1 MTDKTVRA
9 LAGEV
14 ALLLTEKKLTL
25 AVAESC
31 TGGALCQ
38 ALTDIPGSS
47 AWFDRGFI
55 TYSNQ
60 AKVDMLGV
68 SSALLDQYGAVSFE
82 TARAMVEGVHGHSN
96 AELAIAI
103 TGIAGPEG
111 GTAQKPVG
119 TVFFGIGQKGQA
131 VKIDKRRFKGERGEV
146 RARSVEFVLKALLKT
161 LT

>member
-1 MTDKTVRA
+1 MDKKIAV
-9 LAGEV
+9 LASEMA
-14 ALLLTEKKLTL
+14 ALLADKKITV

-31 TGGALCQ
+31 TGGGLCQ

-60 AKVDMLGV
+60 AKIEMLGV
-68 SSALLDQYGAVSFE
+68 SSTLLEQYGAVSFE
-82 TARAMVEGVHGHSN
+82 AARAMVEGVHGQSN

-103 TGIAGPEG
+103 TGIAGPDG
-111 GTAQKPVG
+111 GTAEKPVG

-131 VKIDKRRFKGERGEV
+131 VKIDKRRFKGGREEV

-161 LT
+161 LA

>member
-1 MTDKTVRA
+1 MDKKIAT

-14 ALLLTEKKLTL
+14 AALLADKKITV

-60 AKVDMLGV
+60 AKVEMLGV
-68 SSALLDQYGAVSFE
+68 SSTLLEQYGAVSFE
-82 TARAMVEGVHGHSN
+82 TARAMVEGVHGRSQ

-103 TGIAGPEG
+103 TGIAGPGG
-111 GTAQKPVG
+111 GTAEKPVG

-131 VKIDKRRFKGERGEV
+131 VKIDKRRFKGDRSEV

>member
-1 MTDKTVRA
+1 MDKKIAT

-14 ALLLTEKKLTL
+14 AAVLTEQKLTL

-47 AWFDRGFI
+47 NWFDRGFI
-55 TYSNQ
+55 SYSNQ
-60 AKVDMLGV
+60 AKIDMLKV
-68 SSALLDQYGAVSFE
+68 SPALLEQNGAVSFE
-82 TARAMVEGVHGHSN
+82 AARAMVDGVHGQSN

-103 TGIAGPEG
+103 TGIAGPDG
-111 GTAQKPVG
+111 GTAEKPVG

-131 VKIDKRRFKGERGEV
+131 VKIDKRRFKGGREEV

-161 LT
+161 LA

>member
-1 MTDKTVRA
+1 MDKKIAT

-14 ALLLTEKKLTL
+14 AAVLTEQKLTL

-31 TGGALCQ
+31 TGGGLCQ

-47 AWFDRGFI
+47 NWFDRGFI

-60 AKVDMLGV
+60 AKIEMLGV
-68 SSALLDQYGAVSFE
+68 SSTLLEQYGAVSFE
-82 TARAMVEGVHGHSN
+82 AARAMVEGVHGQSN

-103 TGIAGPEG
+103 TGIAGPDG
-111 GTAQKPVG
+111 GTAEKPVG

-131 VKIDKRRFKGERGEV
+131 VKIDKRRFKGGREEV

-161 LT
+161 LA

>member
-1 MTDKTVRA
+1 
-9 LAGEV
+9 
-14 ALLLTEKKLTL
+14 
-25 AVAESC
+25 
-31 TGGALCQ
+31 
-38 ALTDIPGSS
+38 
-47 AWFDRGFI
+47 
-55 TYSNQ
+55 
-60 AKVDMLGV
+60 
-68 SSALLDQYGAVSFE
+68 
-82 TARAMVEGVHGHSN
+82 MVEGVHGRSN

-111 GTAQKPVG
+111 GTAEKPVG

>member
-1 MTDKTVRA
+1 VDKKIATLV
-9 LAGEV
+9 GEV
-14 ALLLTEKKLTL
+14 AALLTEQKLTL

-31 TGGALCQ
+31 TGGGLCQ

-47 AWFDRGFI
+47 NWFDRGFI
-55 TYSNQ
+55 SYSNQ
-60 AKVDMLGV
+60 AKIDMLKV
-68 SSALLDQYGAVSFE
+68 SPALLEQYGAVSFE
-82 TARAMVEGVHGHSN
+82 AARAMVDGVHSHSQ

-103 TGIAGPEG
+103 TGIAGPTG
-111 GTAQKPVG
+111 GTAEKPVG

-131 VKIDKRRFKGERGEV
+131 VKIDKRRFKGERDEV

>member
-1 MTDKTVRA
+1 MTDKTVLA

-14 ALLLTEKKLTL
+14 ALLLNEQKLTV

-68 SSALLDQYGAVSFE
+68 SSTLLEQYGAVSFE
-82 TARAMVEGVHGHSN
+82 AARAMVEGVHGRSN
-96 AELAIAI
+96 AKLAIAI

-131 VKIDKRRFKGERGEV
+131 VKIDKRRFKGEREEV
-146 RARSVEFVLKALLKT
+146 RARSVEFVIKALLKT
-161 LT
+161 LA

>member
-1 MTDKTVRA
+1 VDKKIAV

-14 ALLLTEKKLTL
+14 AALLTEQKLTL

-31 TGGALCQ
+31 TGGGLCQ

-60 AKVDMLGV
+60 AKIEMLGV
-68 SSALLDQYGAVSFE
+68 SSTLLEQYGAVSFE
-82 TARAMVEGVHGHSN
+82 AARAMVEGVHGQSN

-103 TGIAGPEG
+103 TGIAGPDG
-111 GTAQKPVG
+111 GTAEKPVG

-131 VKIDKRRFKGERGEV
+131 VKIDKRRFKGGREEV

-161 LT
+161 LA

>member
-1 MTDKTVRA
+1 VDKKIAA
-9 LAGEV
+9 LASEV
-14 ALLLTEKKLTL
+14 AVLLIDKKITV

-55 TYSNQ
+55 SYSNQ
-60 AKVDMLGV
+60 AKIDILKV
-68 SSALLDQYGAVSFE
+68 SPALLEQNGAVSFE
-82 TARAMVEGVHGHSN
+82 AARAMVDGVHGQSN

-103 TGIAGPEG
+103 TGIAGPGG
-111 GTAQKPVG
+111 GTAEKPVG

-131 VKIDKRRFKGERGEV
+131 VKIDKRRFKGERDEV

-161 LT
+161 LA

>member
-1 MTDKTVRA
+1 MDKKIAT

-14 ALLLTEKKLTL
+14 AAVLTEQKLTL

-31 TGGALCQ
+31 TGGGLCQ

-60 AKVDMLGV
+60 AKIEMLGV
-68 SSALLDQYGAVSFE
+68 SSTLLEQYGAVSFE
-82 TARAMVEGVHGHSN
+82 AARAMVEGVHGQSN

-103 TGIAGPEG
+103 TGIAGPGG
-111 GTAQKPVG
+111 GTAEKPVG
-119 TVFFGIGQKGQA
+119 TVFFGIGHQGQT
-131 VKIDKRRFKGERGEV
+131 VKIDKRRFKGDRSEV
-146 RARSVEFVLKALLKT
+146 RQRSVEFVLKALLKA
-161 LT
+161 LR

>member
-1 MTDKTVRA
+1 MADKTVLA

-14 ALLLTEKKLTL
+14 ALLLTEKKITL

-55 TYSNQ
+55 SYSNQ

-68 SSALLDQYGAVSFE
+68 SFTLLDQYGAVSFE
-82 TARAMVEGVHGHSN
+82 TARAMVEGVHGRSN

-111 GTAQKPVG
+111 GTAEKPVG

-131 VKIDKRRFKGERGEV
+131 VKIDKRRFKGDREEV

-161 LT
+161 LA

>member
-1 MTDKTVRA
+1 VDKKIAT

-14 ALLLTEKKLTL
+14 AAVLTEQKLTL

-31 TGGALCQ
+31 TGGGLCQ

-60 AKVDMLGV
+60 AKIEMLGV
-68 SSALLDQYGAVSFE
+68 SSTLLEQYGAVSFE
-82 TARAMVEGVHGHSN
+82 AARAMVEGVHGQSN

-103 TGIAGPEG
+103 TGIAGPDG
-111 GTAQKPVG
+111 GTAEKPVG

-131 VKIDKRRFKGERGEV
+131 VKIDKRRFKGGREEV

-161 LT
+161 LA

>member
-1 MTDKTVRA
+1 MDKKIAV
-9 LAGEV
+9 LAGEMA
-14 ALLLTEKKLTL
+14 ALLADKKITV

-60 AKVDMLGV
+60 AKVEMLGV
-68 SSALLDQYGAVSFE
+68 SSTLLEQYGAVSFE
-82 TARAMVEGVHGHSN
+82 TARAMVEGVHGRSN

-103 TGIAGPEG
+103 TGIAGPDG
-111 GTAQKPVG
+111 GTAEKPVG

-131 VKIDKRRFKGERGEV
+131 VKIDKRRFKGDRNEV

>member
-1 MTDKTVRA
+1 MDKKIAV

-14 ALLLTEKKLTL
+14 AALLAEQKLTL

-60 AKVDMLGV
+60 AKLEMLGV
-68 SSALLDQYGAVSFE
+68 SSTLLEQYGAVSFE
-82 TARAMVEGVHGHSN
+82 AARAMVEGVHGQSN

-103 TGIAGPEG
+103 TGIAGPDG
-111 GTAQKPVG
+111 GTAEKPVG

-131 VKIDKRRFKGERGEV
+131 VKIDKRRFKGDRSEV

>member
-1 MTDKTVRA
+1 MDKKIAV

-14 ALLLTEKKLTL
+14 AALLTEQKLTL

-31 TGGALCQ
+31 TGGGLCQ

-47 AWFDRGFI
+47 NWFDRGFI
-55 TYSNQ
+55 SYSNQ
-60 AKVDMLGV
+60 AKIDMLKV
-68 SSALLDQYGAVSFE
+68 SPTLLEQNGAVSFE
-82 TARAMVEGVHGHSN
+82 AARAMVEGVHEHSQ

-103 TGIAGPEG
+103 TGIAGPGG
-111 GTAQKPVG
+111 GTAEKPVG

-131 VKIDKRRFKGERGEV
+131 VKIDKRRFKGERSEV

>member
-1 MTDKTVRA
+1 VDKKIAT

-14 ALLLTEKKLTL
+14 AAVLTEQKLTL

-31 TGGALCQ
+31 TGGGLCQ

-47 AWFDRGFI
+47 AWLDRGFI

-60 AKVDMLGV
+60 AKIEMLGV
-68 SSALLDQYGAVSFE
+68 SSTLLEQYGAVSFE
-82 TARAMVEGVHGHSN
+82 AARAMVEGVHGQSN

-103 TGIAGPEG
+103 TGIAGPDG
-111 GTAQKPVG
+111 GTAEKPVG

-131 VKIDKRRFKGERGEV
+131 VKIDKRRFKGGREEV

-161 LT
+161 LA

>member
-1 MTDKTVRA
+1 MDKKIIT

-14 ALLLTEKKLTL
+14 AALLADKKITV

-47 AWFDRGFI
+47 AWFDRGFV

-68 SSALLDQYGAVSFE
+68 SPALLDQYGAVSFE
-82 TARAMVEGVHGHSN
+82 TARAMVEGVHNHSN

-131 VKIDKRRFKGERGEV
+131 VKIDKRRFKGDRNEV
-146 RARSVEFVLKALLKT
+146 RARSIEFVLKALLKT
-161 LT
+161 LG

>member
-1 MTDKTVRA
+1 MADKTVLA

-68 SSALLDQYGAVSFE
+68 SSTLLDQYGAVSFE
-82 TARAMVEGVHGHSN
+82 AARAMVEGVRDHSQ

-131 VKIDKRRFKGERGEV
+131 VKIDKRRFKGEREEV

-161 LT
+161 LG

>member
-1 MTDKTVRA
+1 MDKKIAT

-14 ALLLTEKKLTL
+14 AALLTEQKLTL

-47 AWFDRGFI
+47 NWFDRGFI
-55 TYSNQ
+55 SYSNQ
-60 AKVDMLGV
+60 AKIDMLKV
-68 SSALLDQYGAVSFE
+68 SPALLEQNGAVSFE
-82 TARAMVEGVHGHSN
+82 AARAMVEGVHEHSQ

-103 TGIAGPEG
+103 TGIAGPDG
-111 GTAQKPVG
+111 GTAEKPVG

-131 VKIDKRRFKGERGEV
+131 VKIDKRRFKGGREEV

-161 LT
+161 LA

>member
-1 MTDKTVRA
+1 MDKKIAT

-14 ALLLTEKKLTL
+14 AAVLTEQKLTL

-47 AWFDRGFI
+47 NWFDRGFI

-60 AKVDMLGV
+60 AKIEMLGV
-68 SSALLDQYGAVSFE
+68 SSTLLEQYGAVSFE
-82 TARAMVEGVHGHSN
+82 AARAMVEGVHGQSN

-103 TGIAGPEG
+103 TGIAGRDG
-111 GTAQKPVG
+111 GTAEKPVG

-131 VKIDKRRFKGERGEV
+131 VKIDKRRFKGDRSEV

>member
-1 MTDKTVRA
+1 MDKKIAA

-14 ALLLTEKKLTL
+14 AVLLTEQKLTL

-68 SSALLDQYGAVSFE
+68 SSTLLDQYGAVSFE
-82 TARAMVEGVHGHSN
+82 TARAMVEGVHGHSQ

-103 TGIAGPEG
+103 TGIAGPGG
-111 GTAQKPVG
+111 GTAEKPVG

-131 VKIDKRRFKGERGEV
+131 VKIDKRRFKGDRSEV

>member
-1 MTDKTVRA
+1 VDKKIIT

-14 ALLLTEKKLTL
+14 AALLADKKITV

-47 AWFDRGFI
+47 AWFDRGFV

-68 SSALLDQYGAVSFE
+68 SPALLDQYGAVSFE
-82 TARAMVEGVHGHSN
+82 TARAMVEGVHNHSN

-131 VKIDKRRFKGERGEV
+131 VKIDKRRFKGDRNEV
-146 RARSVEFVLKALLKT
+146 RARSIEFVLKALLKT
-161 LT
+161 LG

>member
-1 MTDKTVRA
+1 MDKKIAV
-9 LAGEV
+9 LADEV
-14 ALLLTEKKLTL
+14 AALLADKKITV

-47 AWFDRGFI
+47 NWFDRGFI

-60 AKVDMLGV
+60 AKVDMLKV
-68 SSALLDQYGAVSFE
+68 SPALLEQNGAVSFE
-82 TARAMVEGVHGHSN
+82 AARAMVDGVHGQSN

-103 TGIAGPEG
+103 TGIAGPGG
-111 GTAQKPVG
+111 GTAEKPVG

-131 VKIDKRRFKGERGEV
+131 VKIDKRRFKGEREEV

-161 LT
+161 LA

>member
-1 MTDKTVRA
+1 VDKKIAV
-9 LAGEV
+9 LASEMA
-14 ALLLTEKKLTL
+14 ALLADKKITV

-47 AWFDRGFI
+47 NWFDRGFI

-68 SSALLDQYGAVSFE
+68 SSTLLDQYGAVSFE
-82 TARAMVEGVHGHSN
+82 TARAMVEGVHGHSQ

-103 TGIAGPEG
+103 TGIAGPGG
-111 GTAQKPVG
+111 GTAEKPVG

-131 VKIDKRRFKGERGEV
+131 VKIDKRRFKGDRGEV

-161 LT
+161 LA

>member
-1 MTDKTVRA
+1 MDKKIAA

-14 ALLLTEKKLTL
+14 AVLLIDKKITV

-60 AKVDMLGV
+60 AKIDMLKV
-68 SSALLDQYGAVSFE
+68 SPALLEQNGAVSFE
-82 TARAMVEGVHGHSN
+82 AARAMVDGVHGHSN

-103 TGIAGPEG
+103 TGIAGPDG
-111 GTAQKPVG
+111 GTAEKPVG

-131 VKIDKRRFKGERGEV
+131 VKIDKRRFKGEREEV

-161 LT
+161 LA

>member
-1 MTDKTVRA
+1 MDKKIAT

-14 ALLLTEKKLTL
+14 AALLTEQKLTL

-31 TGGALCQ
+31 TGGGLCQ

-60 AKVDMLGV
+60 AKIEMLGV
-68 SSALLDQYGAVSFE
+68 SSTLLEQYGAVSFE
-82 TARAMVEGVHGHSN
+82 AARAMVEGVHGQSN

-103 TGIAGPEG
+103 TGIAGPDG
-111 GTAQKPVG
+111 GTAEKPVG

-131 VKIDKRRFKGERGEV
+131 VKIDKRRFKGGREEV

-161 LT
+161 LA

>member
-1 MTDKTVRA
+1 MDKKIAT

-14 ALLLTEKKLTL
+14 AAVLTEQKLTL

-60 AKVDMLGV
+60 AKIEMLGV
-68 SSALLDQYGAVSFE
+68 SSTLLEQYGAVSFE
-82 TARAMVEGVHGHSN
+82 AARAMVEGVHGQSN

-103 TGIAGPEG
+103 TGIAGPDG
-111 GTAQKPVG
+111 GTAEKPVG

-131 VKIDKRRFKGERGEV
+131 VKIDKRRFKGGREEV

-161 LT
+161 LA

>member
-1 MTDKTVRA
+1 MDKKIAV

-14 ALLLTEKKLTL
+14 AAVLTEQKLTL

-60 AKVDMLGV
+60 AKIDMLKV
-68 SSALLDQYGAVSFE
+68 SPALLEQNGAVSFE
-82 TARAMVEGVHGHSN
+82 AARAMVDGVHGQSN

-103 TGIAGPEG
+103 TGIAGPGG
-111 GTAQKPVG
+111 GTAEKPVG
-119 TVFFGIGQKGQA
+119 TVFFGIGQKDQA
-131 VKIDKRRFKGERGEV
+131 VKIDKRRFKGERDEV

>member
-1 MTDKTVRA
+1 VDKKIAV

-14 ALLLTEKKLTL
+14 AALLTEQKLTL

-31 TGGALCQ
+31 TGGGLCQ

-47 AWFDRGFI
+47 NWFDRGFI
-55 TYSNQ
+55 SYSNQ
-60 AKVDMLGV
+60 AKIDMLKV
-68 SSALLDQYGAVSFE
+68 SPALLEQNGAVSFE
-82 TARAMVEGVHGHSN
+82 AARAMVEGVHEHSQ

-103 TGIAGPEG
+103 TGIAGPDG
-111 GTAQKPVG
+111 GTAEKPVG

-131 VKIDKRRFKGERGEV
+131 VKIDKRRFKGGREEV

-161 LT
+161 LA

>member
-1 MTDKTVRA
+1 MDKKIAV

-14 ALLLTEKKLTL
+14 AALLADKKITV

-60 AKVDMLGV
+60 AKVEMLGV
-68 SSALLDQYGAVSFE
+68 SSTLLEQYGAVSFE
-82 TARAMVEGVHGHSN
+82 TARAMVEGVHGRSN

-103 TGIAGPEG
+103 TGIAGPDG
-111 GTAQKPVG
+111 GTAEKPVG

>member
-1 MTDKTVRA
+1 MTDKTVLA

-14 ALLLTEKKLTL
+14 AVLLIDKKITV

-47 AWFDRGFI
+47 AWFDRGFV

-60 AKVDMLGV
+60 AKIDMLGV
-68 SSALLDQYGAVSFE
+68 SSTLLDQYGAVSFE
-82 TARAMVEGVHGHSN
+82 AARAMVEGVHGQSN

-103 TGIAGPEG
+103 TGIAGPDG
-111 GTAQKPVG
+111 GTAEKPVG

-131 VKIDKRRFKGERGEV
+131 VKIDKRRFKGEREEV
-146 RARSVEFVLKALLKT
+146 RARSVEFVLKALFKT
-161 LT
+161 LG

>member
-1 MTDKTVRA
+1 MDKKIAV

-14 ALLLTEKKLTL
+14 AALLADKKITV

-38 ALTDIPGSS
+38 ALTEIPGSS
-47 AWFDRGFI
+47 CWFDRGFI

-60 AKVDMLGV
+60 AKVEMLGV
-68 SSALLDQYGAVSFE
+68 SSTLLEQYGAVSFE
-82 TARAMVEGVHGHSN
+82 TARAMVEGVHGRSQ

-103 TGIAGPEG
+103 TGIAGPDG
-111 GTAQKPVG
+111 GTAEKPVG
-119 TVFFGIGQKGQA
+119 TVFFGISQKGQA
-131 VKIDKRRFKGERGEV
+131 VKIDKRRFKGDRNEV

>member
-1 MTDKTVRA
+1 MDKKIAV
-9 LAGEV
+9 LASEMA
-14 ALLLTEKKLTL
+14 ALLADKKITV

-47 AWFDRGFI
+47 NWFDRGFI

-68 SSALLDQYGAVSFE
+68 SSTLLDQYSAVSFE
-82 TARAMVEGVHGHSN
+82 TARAMVEGVHGHSQ

-103 TGIAGPEG
+103 TGIAGPGG
-111 GTAQKPVG
+111 GTAEKPVG

-131 VKIDKRRFKGERGEV
+131 VKIDKRRFKGDRGEV

-161 LT
+161 LA

>member
-1 MTDKTVRA
+1 MDKKIAA

-14 ALLLTEKKLTL
+14 AVLLTEQKLTL

-60 AKVDMLGV
+60 AKIDMLKV
-68 SSALLDQYGAVSFE
+68 SPALLEQNGAVSFE
-82 TARAMVEGVHGHSN
+82 AARAMVDGVHGHSN

-103 TGIAGPEG
+103 TGIAGPDG
-111 GTAQKPVG
+111 GTAEKPVG

-131 VKIDKRRFKGERGEV
+131 VKIDKRRFKGEREEV

-161 LT
+161 LA

>member
-1 MTDKTVRA
+1 MDKKIAT

-14 ALLLTEKKLTL
+14 AAVLTEQKLTL

-31 TGGALCQ
+31 TGGGLCQ

-60 AKVDMLGV
+60 AKIEMLGV
-68 SSALLDQYGAVSFE
+68 SSTLLEQYGAVSFE
-82 TARAMVEGVHGHSN
+82 AARAMVEGVHGQSN

-103 TGIAGPEG
+103 TGIAGPDG
-111 GTAQKPVG
+111 GTAEKPVG

-131 VKIDKRRFKGERGEV
+131 VKIDKRRFKGGREEV
-146 RARSVEFVLKALLKT
+146 RARRVEFVLKALLKT
-161 LT
+161 LA

>member
-1 MTDKTVRA
+1 VDKKIAA

-14 ALLLTEKKLTL
+14 AVLLTEQKLTL

-47 AWFDRGFI
+47 AWFDRGFV

-68 SSALLDQYGAVSFE
+68 NCALLDQYGAVSFE
-82 TARAMVEGVHGHSN
+82 AARAMVEGVHGQSQ

-103 TGIAGPEG
+103 TGIAGPDG
-111 GTAQKPVG
+111 GTVEKPVG

-131 VKIDKRRFKGERGEV
+131 VKIDKRRFKGDREEV
-146 RARSVEFVLKALLKT
+146 RARSVEFVLKALLKA